1 MRFLGKH
8 KVMAWILAVALVL
21 GLMSDFSV
29 FESTKRV
36 YAGDFEDGVY
46 TIEGK
51 LRHATLDQPSMGDSA
66 VTQPMKIIKKGN
78 SISLRLEFKL
88 LTSGIFKGYLY
99 GFYYFPSWNDSENV
113 PKSATA
119 ESVKVTE
126 YYEGVYDEYNDP
138 KTGLDS
144 NVKGKL
150 YPHYA
155 LMPIEWKQSMAWIQ
169 VYVPVME
176 AINKGGG
183 TQFARLLLDWN
194 TLKKTDEKADDIT
207 GTAEPS
213 DTKKPSTDSENTA
226 TKKPS
231 TTGNGSTA
239 TKKPSTG
246 SGSTATKKPSSTG
259 SKNSSKKNKK
269 LNIKKLTDGT
279 YTITGQMLKT
289 DKKSSSMSDK
299 AINHNVLL
307 RVKNGKYT
315 LTLDFSGLTVGSAKG
330 YLGRLKYFKSG
341 YKVTKNGVPQ
351 GKTAAAKIVSYQ
363 KKNGKKLT
371 DTYGTNY
378 PKKVSFPMIKEAK
391 NNGYVPMQVFVPIMD
406 AISKGSGTQPVYLK
420 LDLSSIVSGKKSTSV
435 SKSSKSKKSS
445 KKTTASAN
453 SGTSQNTGVSK
464 SGSSAGNSNTLT
476 TGGNESDSVNGS
488 DSESGTSG
496 SVVSG
501 KVYSCNIV
509 PCYKHPVTNK
519 VEDAG
524 GESSYATGQ
533 GMVESVLKTSGMLE
547 QTDNGQCYLTM
558 RVGLMDYTSDHKFYV
573 QKRGAASWQQVSPTV
588 TKKGSDS
595 NGKTA
600 DYCIPLSDKNSI
612 VKVSMYVQPMGRNV
626 VFYAYAKNFKSG
638 KASGMAVTHVSANAS
653 SGTGADNTGTSGSDL
668 SGDASGSENDNTSLS
683 GNTSSDANSELS
695 ESGLSDAQ
703 GLSLS
708 TENKENG
715 SDASGSQDNGVSETA
730 SDGNGTQTAGGNNGK
745 SEDMTMAKWVIVL
758 TISITLS
765 GLVLIAAGA
774 GVVYYFRRNWRRW
787 GEEMEDDEE

>member
-8 KVMAWILAVALVL
+8 KVMAWILAVAIVL
-21 GLMSDFSV
+21 SLMSDFSI
-29 FESTKRV
+29 FEGTKRV
-36 YAGDFEDGVY
+36 YAGDFNDGVY

-66 VTQPMKIIKKGN
+66 VTQLMKIIKKGN
-78 SISLRLEFKL
+78 SISLRLEFKS

-138 KTGLDS
+138 DTGLDS

-194 TLKKTDEKADDIT
+194 TLKKTDEKADDIV

-213 DTKKPSTDSENTA
+213 ETKKPSSTESENTA

-231 TTGNGSTA
+231 TDRENTA
-239 TKKPSTG
+239 TKKPI
-246 SGSTATKKPSSTG
+246 STG

-269 LNIKKLTDGT
+269 LNIKKLNDGT
-279 YTITGQMLKT
+279 YTITGNMLKT

-315 LTLDFSGLTVGSAKG
+315 LILDFSGLTVGSAKG

-341 YKVTKNGVPQ
+341 YKVTKNGVPK
-351 GKTAAAKIVSYQ
+351 GKAAAAKIVSYQ

-391 NNGYVPMQVFVPIMD
+391 KNGYVPMQVFVPIMD

-420 LDLSSIVSGKKSTSV
+420 LDLNSIVAGKKSISV

-445 KKTTASAN
+445 KKTTASAD
-453 SGTSQNTGVSK
+453 SGTSKKTNTSK
-464 SGSSAGNSNTLT
+464 GGSSAGNSVSDKNTLT
-476 TGGNESDSVNGS
+476 ADGSLSNSVAGS
-488 DSESGTSG
+488 DATDNKSGTSG

-509 PCYKHPVTNK
+509 PCYRHPVTNK

-558 RVGLMDYTSDHKFYV
+558 CVGLMDYTSDHKFYV
-573 QKRGAASWQQVSPTV
+573 QKRGAASWQKVSPTV

-600 DYCIPLSDKNSI
+600 DYCISLSDKNSI
-612 VKVSMYVQPMGRNV
+612 VKVSMYVRPMGRNV
-626 VFYAYAKNFKSG
+626 VFYAYAKNVKLG
-638 KASGMAVTHVSANAS
+638 KVSGMAVTHVYANTS
-653 SGTGADNTGTSGSDL
+653 SDTRTDNTKTSDSDL
-668 SGDASGSENDNTSLS
+668 SGDASGLENDSTALS
-683 GNTSSDANSELS
+683 GNTLSDVNSELS

-708 TENKENG
+708 TESKENG
-715 SDASGSQDNGVSETA
+715 SDASGSQGNGVSETA
-730 SDGNGTQTAGGNNGK
+730 SDGNGTQTAGRNNGK
-745 SEDMTMAKWVIVL
+745 SENMTMTKWVIVL
-758 TISITLS
+758 MISITLS
-765 GLVLIAAGA
+765 GLVLMAAGA

>member
-21 GLMSDFSV
+21 GLMSDFSI

-36 YAGDFEDGVY
+36 YAGDFNDGVY
-46 TIEGK
+46 TIEGR

-78 SISLRLEFKL
+78 SISLRLEFKS

-126 YYEGVYDEYNDP
+126 YYEGVYDEYNDHD
-138 KTGLDS
+138 TGLDS

-194 TLKKTDEKADDIT
+194 TLKKTDEKADDIV

-213 DTKKPSTDSENTA
+213 ATKKPSTDRENTA

-231 TTGNGSTA
+231 T
-239 TKKPSTG
+239 
-246 SGSTATKKPSSTG
+246 TG

-279 YTITGQMLKT
+279 YTITGNMLKT

-315 LTLDFSGLTVGSAKG
+315 LILDFSGLTVGSAKG
-330 YLGRLKYFKSG
+330 YLGRLKYFKAG

-351 GKTAAAKIVSYQ
+351 GKTAAAKIVSFQ

-391 NNGYVPMQVFVPIMD
+391 KNGYVPMQVFVPIMD

-420 LDLSSIVSGKKSTSV
+420 LDLNSIVAGKNSTSV

-445 KKTTASAN
+445 KKTNASK
-453 SGTSQNTGVSK
+453 G
-464 SGSSAGNSNTLT
+464 GSSAGNSVSDKNTLT
-476 TGGNESDSVNGS
+476 ADGSLSNSVAGS
-488 DSESGTSG
+488 DATDNKSGTSG

-509 PCYKHPVTNK
+509 PCYRHPVTNK

-573 QKRGAASWQQVSPTV
+573 QKRGAASWQKVSPTV

-600 DYCIPLSDKNSI
+600 DYCISLSDKNSI
-612 VKVSMYVQPMGRNV
+612 VKVSMYVRPMGRNV
-626 VFYAYAKNFKSG
+626 VFYAYAKNFKLG
-638 KASGMAVTHVSANAS
+638 KVSGMAVTHVYANAS
-653 SGTGADNTGTSGSDL
+653 SDTRTDNTKTSDSDL
-668 SGDASGSENDNTSLS
+668 SGDASGLENDNTSLS
-683 GNTSSDANSELS
+683 GNTSSDVNSELS

-708 TENKENG
+708 TESKENG
-715 SDASGSQDNGVSETA
+715 SDVSGSQDTGVSETA
-730 SDGNGTQTAGGNNGK
+730 SDGNSTQTAGGNNSK

-774 GVVYYFRRNWRRW
+774 GVAYYFRRNWRRW
-787 GEEMEDDEE
+787 GEEMEDDEEE

>member
-1 MRFLGKH
+1 MGFLGKH
-8 KVMAWILAVALVL
+8 KVMAWILTVALVL
-21 GLMSDFSV
+21 SLMSDFSI
-29 FESTKRV
+29 FESKKRV
-36 YAGDFEDGVY
+36 HAGDFNDGVY
-46 TIEGK
+46 TIEGR

-78 SISLRLEFKL
+78 SISLRLEFKS

-138 KTGLDS
+138 DTGLDS

-194 TLKKTDEKADDIT
+194 TLKKTDEKADDIV

-213 DTKKPSTDSENTA
+213 A

-231 TTGNGSTA
+231 T
-239 TKKPSTG
+239 
-246 SGSTATKKPSSTG
+246 TG

-279 YTITGQMLKT
+279 YTITGNMLKT

-315 LTLDFSGLTVGSAKG
+315 LILDFSGLTVGSAKG
-330 YLGRLKYFKSG
+330 YLGRLKYFKAG

-351 GKTAAAKIVSYQ
+351 GKTAAAKIVSFQ
-363 KKNGKKLT
+363 KKNGKNLT

-391 NNGYVPMQVFVPIMD
+391 KNGYVPMQVFVPIMD

-420 LDLSSIVSGKKSTSV
+420 LDLNSIVAGKKSTSV

-445 KKTTASAN
+445 KKTNASK
-453 SGTSQNTGVSK
+453 G
-464 SGSSAGNSNTLT
+464 GSSAGNSVSDKNTLT
-476 TGGNESDSVNGS
+476 
-488 DSESGTSG
+488 
-496 SVVSG
+496 
-501 KVYSCNIV
+501 
-509 PCYKHPVTNK
+509 
-519 VEDAG
+519 
-524 GESSYATGQ
+524 
-533 GMVESVLKTSGMLE
+533 
-547 QTDNGQCYLTM
+547 
-558 RVGLMDYTSDHKFYV
+558 
-573 QKRGAASWQQVSPTV
+573 
-588 TKKGSDS
+588 
-595 NGKTA
+595 A
-600 DYCIPLSDKNSI
+600 D
-612 VKVSMYVQPMGRNV
+612 G
-626 VFYAYAKNFKSG
+626 
-638 KASGMAVTHVSANAS
+638 
-653 SGTGADNTGTSGSDL
+653 
-668 SGDASGSENDNTSLS
+668 SLS
-683 GNTSSDANSELS
+683 NSV
-695 ESGLSDAQ
+695 A
-703 GLSLS
+703 
-708 TENKENG
+708 G
-715 SDASGSQDNGVSETA
+715 SDATDN
-730 SDGNGTQTAGGNNGK
+730 K
-745 SEDMTMAKWVIVL
+745 SLFV
-758 TISITLS
+758 
-765 GLVLIAAGA
+765 
-774 GVVYYFRRNWRRW
+774 
-787 GEEMEDDEE
+787 

>member
-21 GLMSDFSV
+21 GLMSDFSI

-36 YAGDFEDGVY
+36 YAGDFNDGVY
-46 TIEGK
+46 TIEGR

-78 SISLRLEFKL
+78 SISLRLEFKS

-138 KTGLDS
+138 DTGLDS

-155 LMPIEWKQSMAWIQ
+155 LMPIEWKQGMAWIQ

-194 TLKKTDEKADDIT
+194 TLKKTDEKADDIV

-213 DTKKPSTDSENTA
+213 A
-226 TKKPS
+226 TKKP
-231 TTGNGSTA
+231 A
-239 TKKPSTG
+239 T
-246 SGSTATKKPSSTG
+246 TG

-279 YTITGQMLKT
+279 YTITGNMLKT

-315 LTLDFSGLTVGSAKG
+315 LILDFSGLTVGSAKG
-330 YLGRLKYFKSG
+330 YLGRLKYFKAG

-351 GKTAAAKIVSYQ
+351 GKTAAAKIVSFQ

-391 NNGYVPMQVFVPIMD
+391 KNGYVPMQVFVPIMD

-420 LDLSSIVSGKKSTSV
+420 LDLNSIVAGKKSTSV

-445 KKTTASAN
+445 KKTNASK
-453 SGTSQNTGVSK
+453 G
-464 SGSSAGNSNTLT
+464 GSSAGNSVSDKNTLT
-476 TGGNESDSVNGS
+476 ADGSLSNSVAGS
-488 DSESGTSG
+488 DATDNKSGTSG

-509 PCYKHPVTNK
+509 PCYRHPVTNK

-600 DYCIPLSDKNSI
+600 DYCISLSDKNSI
-612 VKVSMYVQPMGRNV
+612 VKVSMYVRPMGRNV

-638 KASGMAVTHVSANAS
+638 KVSGMAVTHVYANAS
-653 SGTGADNTGTSGSDL
+653 SDTRTDNTKTSDSDL
-668 SGDASGSENDNTSLS
+668 SGDASGLENDSTALI
-683 GNTSSDANSELS
+683 GNTLSDVNTELS

-708 TENKENG
+708 TESKENG
-715 SDASGSQDNGVSETA
+715 SDVSETA
-730 SDGNGTQTAGGNNGK
+730 EAASDGNSTQTAGGNNSK

-774 GVVYYFRRNWRRW
+774 GVTYYFRRNWRRW
-787 GEEMEDDEE
+787 GEEMEDDEEE

>member
-1 MRFLGKH
+1 MGFLGKH
-8 KVMAWILAVALVL
+8 KVMAWILTVALVL
-21 GLMSDFSV
+21 SLMSDFSI

-36 YAGDFEDGVY
+36 HAGDFNDGVY
-46 TIEGK
+46 TIEGR

-78 SISLRLEFKL
+78 SISLRLEFKS

-138 KTGLDS
+138 DTGLDS

-194 TLKKTDEKADDIT
+194 TLKKTDEKADDIV

-213 DTKKPSTDSENTA
+213 A

-231 TTGNGSTA
+231 T
-239 TKKPSTG
+239 
-246 SGSTATKKPSSTG
+246 TG

-279 YTITGQMLKT
+279 YTITGNMLKT

-315 LTLDFSGLTVGSAKG
+315 LILDFSGLTVGSAKG
-330 YLGRLKYFKSG
+330 YLGRLKYFKAG

-351 GKTAAAKIVSYQ
+351 GKTAAAKIVSFQ
-363 KKNGKKLT
+363 KKNGKNLT

-391 NNGYVPMQVFVPIMD
+391 KNGYVPMQVFVPIMD

-420 LDLSSIVSGKKSTSV
+420 LDLNSIVAGKKSTSV

-445 KKTTASAN
+445 KKTNASK
-453 SGTSQNTGVSK
+453 G
-464 SGSSAGNSNTLT
+464 GSSAGNSVSDKNTLT
-476 TGGNESDSVNGS
+476 ADGSLSNSVAGS
-488 DSESGTSG
+488 DATDKSGTSG

-509 PCYKHPVTNK
+509 PCYRHPVTNK

-558 RVGLMDYTSDHKFYV
+558 RVGLIDYTSDHKFYV

-600 DYCIPLSDKNSI
+600 DYCISLSDKNSI
-612 VKVSMYVQPMGRNV
+612 VKVSMYVRPMGRNV

-638 KASGMAVTHVSANAS
+638 NVSGMAVTHVSANAS
-653 SGTGADNTGTSGSDL
+653 SDTRTDNTKTSDSDL
-668 SGDASGSENDNTSLS
+668 SGDASGLENDSTALI
-683 GNTSSDANSELS
+683 GNTLSDVNTELS

-708 TENKENG
+708 TESKENG
-715 SDASGSQDNGVSETA
+715 SDVSETA
-730 SDGNGTQTAGGNNGK
+730 EAASDGNSTQTAGGNNSK

-774 GVVYYFRRNWRRW
+774 GVTYYFRRNWRRW
-787 GEEMEDDEE
+787 GEEMEDDEEE

>member
-21 GLMSDFSV
+21 GLMSDFSI

-36 YAGDFEDGVY
+36 YAGDFNDGVY
-46 TIEGK
+46 TIEGR

-78 SISLRLEFKL
+78 SISLRLEFKS

-138 KTGLDS
+138 DTGLDS

-155 LMPIEWKQSMAWIQ
+155 LMPIEWKQGMAWIQ

-194 TLKKTDEKADDIT
+194 TLKKTDEKADDIV

-213 DTKKPSTDSENTA
+213 A

-231 TTGNGSTA
+231 T
-239 TKKPSTG
+239 
-246 SGSTATKKPSSTG
+246 TG

-279 YTITGQMLKT
+279 YTITGNMLKT

-315 LTLDFSGLTVGSAKG
+315 LILDFSGLTVGSAKG
-330 YLGRLKYFKSG
+330 YLGRLKYFKAG

-351 GKTAAAKIVSYQ
+351 GKTAAAKIVSFQ

-391 NNGYVPMQVFVPIMD
+391 KNGYVPMQVFVPIMD

-420 LDLSSIVSGKKSTSV
+420 LDLNSIVAGKKSISV

-445 KKTTASAN
+445 KKTNASK
-453 SGTSQNTGVSK
+453 G
-464 SGSSAGNSNTLT
+464 GSSAGNSVSDKNTLT
-476 TGGNESDSVNGS
+476 ADGSLSNSVAGS
-488 DSESGTSG
+488 DATDNKSGTSG

-509 PCYKHPVTNK
+509 PCYRHPVTNK

-600 DYCIPLSDKNSI
+600 DYCISLSDKNSI
-612 VKVSMYVQPMGRNV
+612 VKVSMYVRPMGRNV

-638 KASGMAVTHVSANAS
+638 NVSGMAVTHVSANAS
-653 SGTGADNTGTSGSDL
+653 SDTRTDNTKTSDSDL
-668 SGDASGSENDNTSLS
+668 SGDASGLENDSTALI
-683 GNTSSDANSELS
+683 GNTLSDVNTELS
-695 ESGLSDAQ
+695 ELGLSDAQ

-708 TENKENG
+708 TESKENG
-715 SDASGSQDNGVSETA
+715 SDVSETA
-730 SDGNGTQTAGGNNGK
+730 EAASDGNSTQTAGGNNSK

-774 GVVYYFRRNWRRW
+774 GVTYYFRRNWRRW
-787 GEEMEDDEE
+787 GEEMEDDEEE

>member
-1 MRFLGKH
+1 MGFLGKH
-8 KVMAWILAVALVL
+8 KVMAWILTVALVL
-21 GLMSDFSV
+21 SLMSDFSI

-36 YAGDFEDGVY
+36 HAGDFNDGVY
-46 TIEGK
+46 TIEGR

-78 SISLRLEFKL
+78 SISLRLEFKS

-138 KTGLDS
+138 DTGLDS

-194 TLKKTDEKADDIT
+194 TLKKTDEKADDIV

-213 DTKKPSTDSENTA
+213 A

-231 TTGNGSTA
+231 T
-239 TKKPSTG
+239 
-246 SGSTATKKPSSTG
+246 TG

-279 YTITGQMLKT
+279 YTITGNMLKT

-315 LTLDFSGLTVGSAKG
+315 LILDFSGLTVGSAKG
-330 YLGRLKYFKSG
+330 YLGRLKYFKAG

-351 GKTAAAKIVSYQ
+351 GKTAAAKIVSFQ
-363 KKNGKKLT
+363 KKNGKNLT
-371 DTYGTNY
+371 DTYGINY

-391 NNGYVPMQVFVPIMD
+391 KNGYVPMQVFVPIMD

-420 LDLSSIVSGKKSTSV
+420 LDLNSIVAGKKSTSV

-445 KKTTASAN
+445 KKTNASK
-453 SGTSQNTGVSK
+453 G
-464 SGSSAGNSNTLT
+464 GSSAGNSVSDKNTLT
-476 TGGNESDSVNGS
+476 ADGSLSNSVAGS
-488 DSESGTSG
+488 DATDNKSGTSG

-509 PCYKHPVTNK
+509 PCYRHPVTNK

-558 RVGLMDYTSDHKFYV
+558 RVGLIDYTSDHKFYV

-600 DYCIPLSDKNSI
+600 DYCISLSDKNSI
-612 VKVSMYVQPMGRNV
+612 VKVSMYVRPMGRNV

-638 KASGMAVTHVSANAS
+638 NVSGMAVTHVSANAS
-653 SGTGADNTGTSGSDL
+653 SDTRTDNTKTSDSDL
-668 SGDASGSENDNTSLS
+668 SGDASGLENDSTALI
-683 GNTSSDANSELS
+683 GNTLSDVNTELS

-708 TENKENG
+708 TESKENG
-715 SDASGSQDNGVSETA
+715 SDVSETA
-730 SDGNGTQTAGGNNGK
+730 EAASDGNSTQTAGGNNSK

-774 GVVYYFRRNWRRW
+774 GVTYYFRRNWRRW
-787 GEEMEDDEE
+787 GEEMEDDEEE

>member
-21 GLMSDFSV
+21 GLMSDFSI
-29 FESTKRV
+29 FDSAKRV

-46 TIEGK
+46 TIEGR

-78 SISLRLEFKL
+78 SISLRLEFKS

-138 KTGLDS
+138 DTGLDS

-155 LMPIEWKQSMAWIQ
+155 LMPIEWKQGMAWIQ

-194 TLKKTDEKADDIT
+194 TLKKTDEKADDIV

-213 DTKKPSTDSENTA
+213 A

-231 TTGNGSTA
+231 T
-239 TKKPSTG
+239 
-246 SGSTATKKPSSTG
+246 TG

-279 YTITGQMLKT
+279 YTITGNMLKT

-315 LTLDFSGLTVGSAKG
+315 LILDFSGLTVGSAKG
-330 YLGRLKYFKSG
+330 YLGRLKYFKAG

-351 GKTAAAKIVSYQ
+351 GKTAAAKIVSFQ

-391 NNGYVPMQVFVPIMD
+391 KNGYVPMQVFVPIMD

-420 LDLSSIVSGKKSTSV
+420 LDLNSIVAGKKSTSV

-445 KKTTASAN
+445 KKTNASK
-453 SGTSQNTGVSK
+453 G
-464 SGSSAGNSNTLT
+464 GSSAGNSVSDKNTLT
-476 TGGNESDSVNGS
+476 ADGSLSNSVAGS
-488 DSESGTSG
+488 DATDNKSGTSG

-509 PCYKHPVTNK
+509 PCYRHPVTNK

-547 QTDNGQCYLTM
+547 QTDNGQCYLTI

-600 DYCIPLSDKNSI
+600 DYCISLSDKNSI
-612 VKVSMYVQPMGRNV
+612 VKVSMYVRPMGRNV

-638 KASGMAVTHVSANAS
+638 NVSGMAVTHVSANAS
-653 SGTGADNTGTSGSDL
+653 SDTRTDNTKTSDSDL
-668 SGDASGSENDNTSLS
+668 SGDASGLENDSTALI
-683 GNTSSDANSELS
+683 GNTLSDVNTELS

-708 TENKENG
+708 TESKENG
-715 SDASGSQDNGVSETA
+715 SDVSETA
-730 SDGNGTQTAGGNNGK
+730 EAASDGNSTQTAGGNNSK

-774 GVVYYFRRNWRRW
+774 GVTYYFRRNWRRW
-787 GEEMEDDEE
+787 GEEMEDDEEE

>member
-8 KVMAWILAVALVL
+8 KVMAWILAVAIVL
-21 GLMSDFSV
+21 SLMSDFSI
-29 FESTKRV
+29 FEGTKRV
-36 YAGDFEDGVY
+36 YAGDFNDGVY

-78 SISLRLEFKL
+78 SISLRLEFKS

-126 YYEGVYDEYNDP
+126 YYEGVYDEYNHPD
-138 KTGLDS
+138 TGLDS

-194 TLKKTDEKADDIT
+194 TLKKTDEKADDIV

-213 DTKKPSTDSENTA
+213 ATQKPSTDSENTA
-226 TKKPS
+226 TKKP
-231 TTGNGSTA
+231 A
-239 TKKPSTG
+239 
-246 SGSTATKKPSSTG
+246 STG
-259 SKNSSKKNKK
+259 SKNSSKKNKN

-279 YTITGQMLKT
+279 YTITGNMLKT

-299 AINHNVLL
+299 AINHNILL

-315 LTLDFSGLTVGSAKG
+315 LILDFSGLTVGSAKG
-330 YLGRLKYFKSG
+330 YLGRLKYFKAG

-351 GKTAAAKIVSYQ
+351 GKTAAAKIVSFQ

-391 NNGYVPMQVFVPIMD
+391 KNGYVPMQVFVPIMD

-420 LDLSSIVSGKKSTSV
+420 LDLNSIVAGKKSTSV

-445 KKTTASAN
+445 KKTNASK
-453 SGTSQNTGVSK
+453 G
-464 SGSSAGNSNTLT
+464 GSSAGNSVSDKNTLT
-476 TGGNESDSVNGS
+476 ADGSLSNSVAGS
-488 DSESGTSG
+488 DATDNKSGTSG

-509 PCYKHPVTNK
+509 PCYRHPVTNK

-600 DYCIPLSDKNSI
+600 DYCISLSDKNSI
-612 VKVSMYVQPMGRNV
+612 VKVSMYVRPMGRNV

-638 KASGMAVTHVSANAS
+638 KVSGMAVTHVYANAS
-653 SGTGADNTGTSGSDL
+653 SDTRTDNTKTSDSDL
-668 SGDASGSENDNTSLS
+668 SGDASGLENDNTSLS
-683 GNTSSDANSELS
+683 GNTSSDVNSELS

-708 TENKENG
+708 TESKENG
-715 SDASGSQDNGVSETA
+715 SDVSGSQDAGVSETA
-730 SDGNGTQTAGGNNGK
+730 SDGNGTQTAGGNNSK

-765 GLVLIAAGA
+765 GLVLIAAG
-774 GVVYYFRRNWRRW
+774 VTYYFRRNWRRW
-787 GEEMEDDEE
+787 GEEMEDDEEE

>member
-21 GLMSDFSV
+21 GLMSDFSI
-29 FESTKRV
+29 FDSAKRV

-46 TIEGK
+46 TIEGR

-78 SISLRLEFKL
+78 SISLRLEFKS

-126 YYEGVYDEYNDP
+126 YYGGVYDEYNDP
-138 KTGLDS
+138 DTGLDS

-155 LMPIEWKQSMAWIQ
+155 LMPIEWKQGMAWIQ

-194 TLKKTDEKADDIT
+194 TLKKTDEKADDIV

-213 DTKKPSTDSENTA
+213 ATKKPSTDRENTA

-231 TTGNGSTA
+231 T
-239 TKKPSTG
+239 
-246 SGSTATKKPSSTG
+246 TG

-279 YTITGQMLKT
+279 YTITGNMLKT

-315 LTLDFSGLTVGSAKG
+315 LILDFSGLTVGSAKG
-330 YLGRLKYFKSG
+330 YLGRLKYFKAG

-351 GKTAAAKIVSYQ
+351 GKTAAAKIVSFQ

-391 NNGYVPMQVFVPIMD
+391 KNGYVPMQVFVPIMD

-420 LDLSSIVSGKKSTSV
+420 LDLNSIVAGKKSTSV

-445 KKTTASAN
+445 KKTNASK
-453 SGTSQNTGVSK
+453 G
-464 SGSSAGNSNTLT
+464 GSSAGNSVSDKNTLT
-476 TGGNESDSVNGS
+476 ADGSLSNSVAGS
-488 DSESGTSG
+488 DATDNKSGTSG

-509 PCYKHPVTNK
+509 PCYRHPVTNK

-547 QTDNGQCYLTM
+547 QTDNGQCYLTI

-588 TKKGSDS
+588 TKKAQTVTE
-595 NGKTA
+595 KRR
-600 DYCIPLSDKNSI
+600 II
-612 VKVSMYVQPMGRNV
+612 V
-626 VFYAYAKNFKSG
+626 F
-638 KASGMAVTHVSANAS
+638 
-653 SGTGADNTGTSGSDL
+653 
-668 SGDASGSENDNTSLS
+668 
-683 GNTSSDANSELS
+683 
-695 ESGLSDAQ
+695 
-703 GLSLS
+703 LSLIR
-708 TENKENG
+708 
-715 SDASGSQDNGVSETA
+715 TA
-730 SDGNGTQTAGGNNGK
+730 S
-745 SEDMTMAKWVIVL
+745 
-758 TISITLS
+758 
-765 GLVLIAAGA
+765 
-774 GVVYYFRRNWRRW
+774 
-787 GEEMEDDEE
+787 

>member
-21 GLMSDFSV
+21 GLMSDFSI

-36 YAGDFEDGVY
+36 YAGDFNDGVY
-46 TIEGK
+46 TIEGR

-78 SISLRLEFKL
+78 SISLRLEFKS

-138 KTGLDS
+138 DTGLDS

-155 LMPIEWKQSMAWIQ
+155 LMPIEWKQGIGWIQ
-169 VYVPVME
+169 FYVPVME
-176 AINKGGG
+176 AINKGGV

-194 TLKKTDEKADDIT
+194 TLKKTDEKADDIV

-213 DTKKPSTDSENTA
+213 ATKKPSTDSKNMATKKPATDRENTA
-226 TKKPS
+226 TKKPV
-231 TTGNGSTA
+231 T
-239 TKKPSTG
+239 
-246 SGSTATKKPSSTG
+246 TG

-279 YTITGQMLKT
+279 YMITGNMLKT

-315 LTLDFSGLTVGSAKG
+315 LILDFSGLTVGSAKG
-330 YLGRLKYFKSG
+330 YLGRLKYFKAG

-351 GKTAAAKIVSYQ
+351 GKTAAAKIVSFQ

-391 NNGYVPMQVFVPIMD
+391 KNGYVPMQVFVPIMD

-420 LDLSSIVSGKKSTSV
+420 LDLNSIVAGKKSTSV
-435 SKSSKSKKSS
+435 SKSSKRKKSS
-445 KKTTASAN
+445 KKTNASK
-453 SGTSQNTGVSK
+453 G
-464 SGSSAGNSNTLT
+464 GSSAGNSVSDKNTLT
-476 TGGNESDSVNGS
+476 
-488 DSESGTSG
+488 
-496 SVVSG
+496 
-501 KVYSCNIV
+501 
-509 PCYKHPVTNK
+509 
-519 VEDAG
+519 
-524 GESSYATGQ
+524 
-533 GMVESVLKTSGMLE
+533 
-547 QTDNGQCYLTM
+547 
-558 RVGLMDYTSDHKFYV
+558 
-573 QKRGAASWQQVSPTV
+573 
-588 TKKGSDS
+588 
-595 NGKTA
+595 A
-600 DYCIPLSDKNSI
+600 D
-612 VKVSMYVQPMGRNV
+612 
-626 VFYAYAKNFKSG
+626 
-638 KASGMAVTHVSANAS
+638 
-653 SGTGADNTGTSGSDL
+653 
-668 SGDASGSENDNTSLS
+668 
-683 GNTSSDANSELS
+683 
-695 ESGLSDAQ
+695 
-703 GLSLS
+703 
-708 TENKENG
+708 
-715 SDASGSQDNGVSETA
+715 
-730 SDGNGTQTAGGNNGK
+730 
-745 SEDMTMAKWVIVL
+745 
-758 TISITLS
+758 
-765 GLVLIAAGA
+765 
-774 GVVYYFRRNWRRW
+774 
-787 GEEMEDDEE
+787 

>member
-1 MRFLGKH
+1 MGFLGKH

-21 GLMSDFSV
+21 SLMSDFSI
-29 FESTKRV
+29 FEGTKRV
-36 YAGDFEDGVY
+36 YAGDFNDGVY
-46 TIEGK
+46 TIEGR

-78 SISLRLEFKL
+78 SISLRLEFKS

-138 KTGLDS
+138 DTGLDS

-194 TLKKTDEKADDIT
+194 TLKKTDEKADDIM

-213 DTKKPSTDSENTA
+213 ATKKPSTDSENTA
-226 TKKPS
+226 TKKPI
-231 TTGNGSTA
+231 
-239 TKKPSTG
+239 
-246 SGSTATKKPSSTG
+246 STG

-279 YTITGQMLKT
+279 YTITGNMLKT

-315 LTLDFSGLTVGSAKG
+315 LILDFSGLTVGSAKG
-330 YLGRLKYFKSG
+330 YLGRLKYFKAG

-351 GKTAAAKIVSYQ
+351 GKAAAAKIVSFQ

-391 NNGYVPMQVFVPIMD
+391 KNGYVPMQVFVPIMD

-420 LDLSSIVSGKKSTSV
+420 LDLNSIVAGKKSTSV

-445 KKTTASAN
+445 KKTNASK
-453 SGTSQNTGVSK
+453 G
-464 SGSSAGNSNTLT
+464 GSSAGNSVSDKNTLT
-476 TGGNESDSVNGS
+476 ADGSLSNSVASSDATDNK
-488 DSESGTSG
+488 SGTSG

-509 PCYKHPVTNK
+509 PCYRHPVTNK

-595 NGKTA
+595 NGKTV
-600 DYCIPLSDKNSI
+600 DYCISLSDKNSI
-612 VKVSMYVQPMGRNV
+612 VKVSMYVRPMGRNV

-638 KASGMAVTHVSANAS
+638 KVSGMAVTHVYANAS
-653 SGTGADNTGTSGSDL
+653 SDTRTDNTKTSDSDL
-668 SGDASGSENDNTSLS
+668 SGDASGLENDSTALI
-683 GNTSSDANSELS
+683 GNTLSDVNTELS

-708 TENKENG
+708 TESKENG
-715 SDASGSQDNGVSETA
+715 SDVSETA
-730 SDGNGTQTAGGNNGK
+730 EAASDGNSTQTAGGNNSK
-745 SEDMTMAKWVIVL
+745 SEDMTMAKWVMVL

-774 GVVYYFRRNWRRW
+774 GVTYYFRRNWRRW
-787 GEEMEDDEE
+787 GEEMEDDEEE

>member
-8 KVMAWILAVALVL
+8 KVMAWILAVAIVL
-21 GLMSDFSV
+21 SLMSDFSI
-29 FESTKRV
+29 FEGTKRV
-36 YAGDFEDGVY
+36 YAGNFNDGVY

-78 SISLRLEFKL
+78 SISLRLEFKS

-113 PKSATA
+113 TKSATA

-126 YYEGVYDEYNDP
+126 YYEGVYDEYNHPD
-138 KTGLDS
+138 TGLDS

-194 TLKKTDEKADDIT
+194 TLKKTDEKADDIV

-213 DTKKPSTDSENTA
+213 ATQKPSTDSENTA
-226 TKKPS
+226 TKKP
-231 TTGNGSTA
+231 A
-239 TKKPSTG
+239 
-246 SGSTATKKPSSTG
+246 STG
-259 SKNSSKKNKK
+259 SKNSSKKNKN

-279 YTITGQMLKT
+279 YTITGNMLKT

-299 AINHNVLL
+299 AINHNILL

-315 LTLDFSGLTVGSAKG
+315 LILDFSGLTVGSAKG
-330 YLGRLKYFKSG
+330 YLGRLKYFKAG

-351 GKTAAAKIVSYQ
+351 GKTAAAKIVSFQ

-378 PKKVSFPMIKEAK
+378 PKKISFPMIKEAK
-391 NNGYVPMQVFVPIMD
+391 KNGYVPMQVFVPIMD

-420 LDLSSIVSGKKSTSV
+420 LDLNSIVAGKKNTSV

-445 KKTTASAN
+445 KKTNASK
-453 SGTSQNTGVSK
+453 G
-464 SGSSAGNSNTLT
+464 GSSAGNSVSYKNTLT
-476 TGGNESDSVNGS
+476 ADGSLSNSVAGS
-488 DSESGTSG
+488 DATDNKSGTSG

-509 PCYKHPVTNK
+509 PCYRHPVTNK

-600 DYCIPLSDKNSI
+600 DYCISLSDKNSI
-612 VKVSMYVQPMGRNV
+612 VKVSMYVRPMGRNV

-638 KASGMAVTHVSANAS
+638 KVSGMAVTHVSSNTS
-653 SGTGADNTGTSGSDL
+653 SDTRTDNTGTSDSDL
-668 SGDASGSENDNTSLS
+668 SVDASGSENDNTS
-683 GNTSSDANSELS
+683 SDAGVELS

-708 TENKENG
+708 TESKENG
-715 SDASGSQDNGVSETA
+715 SDVSETA
-730 SDGNGTQTAGGNNGK
+730 EAASDGNSTQTAGGNNSK

-774 GVVYYFRRNWRRW
+774 GVTYYFRRNWRRW
-787 GEEMEDDEE
+787 GEEMEDDEEE

>member
-8 KVMAWILAVALVL
+8 KVMAWILAVAIVL
-21 GLMSDFSV
+21 SLMSDFSI
-29 FESTKRV
+29 FEDTKRV
-36 YAGDFEDGVY
+36 YAGDFNDGVY

-51 LRHATLDQPSMGDSA
+51 LRNATLDQPSMGDSA
-66 VTQPMKIIKKGN
+66 VMQPMKIIKKGN
-78 SISLRLEFKL
+78 SISLRLEFKS

-126 YYEGVYDEYNDP
+126 YYEGVYDEYNNP

-144 NVKGKL
+144 KVKGKL

-194 TLKKTDEKADDIT
+194 TLKKTDEKADDIVV
-207 GTAEPS
+207 TAEPS
-213 DTKKPSTDSENTA
+213 ETKKPSSTDSQNTATKNPSTDRENPATKKPSTDSENTT
-226 TKKPS
+226 TKKP
-231 TTGNGSTA
+231 A
-239 TKKPSTG
+239 
-246 SGSTATKKPSSTG
+246 STG

-269 LNIKKLTDGT
+269 LNIKKLNDGT
-279 YTITGQMLKT
+279 YTITGNMLKT

-315 LTLDFSGLTVGSAKG
+315 LILDFSGLTVGSAKG

-341 YKVTKNGVPQ
+341 YKVTKNGVPK
-351 GKTAAAKIVSYQ
+351 GKAAVAKIVSYQ

-391 NNGYVPMQVFVPIMD
+391 KNGYVPMQVFVPIMD

-420 LDLSSIVSGKKSTSV
+420 LDLNSIVAGKKSTSV

-445 KKTTASAN
+445 KKTKASK
-453 SGTSQNTGVSK
+453 G
-464 SGSSAGNSNTLT
+464 GSSAGNSVSDKNTLT
-476 TGGNESDSVNGS
+476 ADGSLSNSVAGS
-488 DSESGTSG
+488 DATDNKSGTSG
-496 SVVSG
+496 SVMSG

-509 PCYKHPVTNK
+509 PCYRHPVTNK

-600 DYCIPLSDKNSI
+600 DYCISLSDKNSI
-612 VKVSMYVQPMGRNV
+612 VKVSMYVRPMGRNV

-638 KASGMAVTHVSANAS
+638 NVSGMAVTHVYANAS
-653 SGTGADNTGTSGSDL
+653 SDTRTDNTKTSDSDL
-668 SGDASGSENDNTSLS
+668 SGDASGLENDNTSLS
-683 GNTSSDANSELS
+683 GNTSSDVNSELS

-708 TENKENG
+708 TESKENG
-715 SDASGSQDNGVSETA
+715 SDASGSQGNGVSETA
-730 SDGNGTQTAGGNNGK
+730 SDGNGTQTAGRNNGK
-745 SEDMTMAKWVIVL
+745 SENMTMTKWVIVL

-765 GLVLIAAGA
+765 GLVLMAAGA

-787 GEEMEDDEE
+787 GEEMEDDEEE

>member
-1 MRFLGKH
+1 MGFLGKH
-8 KVMAWILAVALVL
+8 KVMAWILTVALVL
-21 GLMSDFSV
+21 SLMSDFSI

-36 YAGDFEDGVY
+36 HAGDFNDGVY
-46 TIEGK
+46 TIEGR

-78 SISLRLEFKL
+78 SISLRLEFKS

-138 KTGLDS
+138 DTGLDS

-194 TLKKTDEKADDIT
+194 TLKKTDEKADDIV

-213 DTKKPSTDSENTA
+213 A

-231 TTGNGSTA
+231 T
-239 TKKPSTG
+239 
-246 SGSTATKKPSSTG
+246 TG

-279 YTITGQMLKT
+279 YTITGNMLKT

-315 LTLDFSGLTVGSAKG
+315 LILDFSGLTVGSAKG
-330 YLGRLKYFKSG
+330 YLGRLKYFKAG

-351 GKTAAAKIVSYQ
+351 GKTAAAKIVSFQ
-363 KKNGKKLT
+363 KKNGKNLT

-391 NNGYVPMQVFVPIMD
+391 KNGYVPMQVFVPIMD

-420 LDLSSIVSGKKSTSV
+420 LDLNSIVAGKKSTSV

-445 KKTTASAN
+445 KKTNASK
-453 SGTSQNTGVSK
+453 G
-464 SGSSAGNSNTLT
+464 GSSAGNSVSDKNTLT
-476 TGGNESDSVNGS
+476 ADGSLSNSVAGS
-488 DSESGTSG
+488 DATDNKSGTSG

-509 PCYKHPVTNK
+509 PCYRHPVTNK

-558 RVGLMDYTSDHKFYV
+558 RVGLIDYTSDHKFYV

-600 DYCIPLSDKNSI
+600 DYCISLSDKNSI
-612 VKVSMYVQPMGRNV
+612 VKVSMYVRPMGRNV

-638 KASGMAVTHVSANAS
+638 NVSGMAVTHVSANAS
-653 SGTGADNTGTSGSDL
+653 SDTRTDNTKTSDSDL
-668 SGDASGSENDNTSLS
+668 SGDASGLENDSTALI
-683 GNTSSDANSELS
+683 GNTLSDVNTELS

-703 GLSLS
+703 ELSLS
-708 TENKENG
+708 TESKENG
-715 SDASGSQDNGVSETA
+715 SDVSETA
-730 SDGNGTQTAGGNNGK
+730 EAASDGNSTQTAGGNNSK

-774 GVVYYFRRNWRRW
+774 GVTYYFRRNWRRW
-787 GEEMEDDEE
+787 GEEMEDDEEE

>member
-21 GLMSDFSV
+21 GLMSDFSI
-29 FESTKRV
+29 FDSAKRV

-78 SISLRLEFKL
+78 SISLRLEFKS

-138 KTGLDS
+138 DTGLDS

-155 LMPIEWKQSMAWIQ
+155 LMPIEWKQGMAWIQ

-194 TLKKTDEKADDIT
+194 TLKKTDEKADDIV

-213 DTKKPSTDSENTA
+213 A

-231 TTGNGSTA
+231 T
-239 TKKPSTG
+239 
-246 SGSTATKKPSSTG
+246 TG

-279 YTITGQMLKT
+279 YTITGNMLKT

-315 LTLDFSGLTVGSAKG
+315 LILDFSGLTVGSAKG
-330 YLGRLKYFKSG
+330 YLGRLKYFKAG

-351 GKTAAAKIVSYQ
+351 GKTAAAKIVSFQ

-420 LDLSSIVSGKKSTSV
+420 LDLNSIVAGKKSTSV

-445 KKTTASAN
+445 KKTNASK
-453 SGTSQNTGVSK
+453 GGC
-464 SGSSAGNSNTLT
+464 SAGNSVSDKNTLT
-476 TGGNESDSVNGS
+476 ADGSLSNSVAGS
-488 DSESGTSG
+488 DATDNKSGTSG
-496 SVVSG
+496 IEVSG

-509 PCYKHPVTNK
+509 PCYRHPVTNK

-600 DYCIPLSDKNSI
+600 DYCISLSDKNSI
-612 VKVSMYVQPMGRNV
+612 VKVSMYVRPMGRNV

-638 KASGMAVTHVSANAS
+638 NVSGMAVTHVSANAS
-653 SGTGADNTGTSGSDL
+653 SDTRTDNTKTSDSDL
-668 SGDASGSENDNTSLS
+668 SGDASGLENDSTALI
-683 GNTSSDANSELS
+683 GNTLSDVNTELS

-708 TENKENG
+708 TESKENG
-715 SDASGSQDNGVSETA
+715 SDVSETA
-730 SDGNGTQTAGGNNGK
+730 EAASDGNSTQTAGGNNSK

-774 GVVYYFRRNWRRW
+774 GVTYYFRRNWRRW
-787 GEEMEDDEE
+787 GEEMEDDEEE

>member
-8 KVMAWILAVALVL
+8 KVMAWILAVAIVL
-21 GLMSDFSV
+21 SLMSDFSI
-29 FESTKRV
+29 FEGTKRV
-36 YAGDFEDGVY
+36 YAGDFNDGVY

-66 VTQPMKIIKKGN
+66 VMQPMKIIKKGN
-78 SISLRLEFKL
+78 SISLRLEFKS

-119 ESVKVTE
+119 ENVKVTE
-126 YYEGVYDEYNDP
+126 YYEGVCDEYNDP
-138 KTGLDS
+138 DTGLDS

-194 TLKKTDEKADDIT
+194 TLKKTDEKADDIV

-213 DTKKPSTDSENTA
+213 ATQKPSTDRENTA
-226 TKKPS
+226 TKKP
-231 TTGNGSTA
+231 A
-239 TKKPSTG
+239 
-246 SGSTATKKPSSTG
+246 STG
-259 SKNSSKKNKK
+259 SKNSSKKNKN

-279 YTITGQMLKT
+279 YTITGNMLKT

-299 AINHNVLL
+299 AINHNILL

-315 LTLDFSGLTVGSAKG
+315 LILDFSGLTVGSAKG
-330 YLGRLKYFKSG
+330 YLGRLKYFKAG

-351 GKTAAAKIVSYQ
+351 GKTAAAKIVSFQ

-378 PKKVSFPMIKEAK
+378 PKKISFPMIKEAK
-391 NNGYVPMQVFVPIMD
+391 KNGYVPMQVFVPIMD

-420 LDLSSIVSGKKSTSV
+420 LDLNSIVAGKKSTSV

-445 KKTTASAN
+445 KKTNASK
-453 SGTSQNTGVSK
+453 G
-464 SGSSAGNSNTLT
+464 GSSAGNSALDKNTLT
-476 TGGNESDSVNGS
+476 ADGSLSNSVAGS
-488 DSESGTSG
+488 DATDNKSGTSG

-509 PCYKHPVTNK
+509 PCYRHPVTNK

-573 QKRGAASWQQVSPTV
+573 QKRGAASWRQVSPTV

-600 DYCIPLSDKNSI
+600 DYCISLSDKNSI
-612 VKVSMYVQPMGRNV
+612 IKVSMYVRPMGRNV
-626 VFYAYAKNFKSG
+626 VFYAYAENFKSG
-638 KASGMAVTHVSANAS
+638 NVSGMAVTHVYANAS
-653 SGTGADNTGTSGSDL
+653 SDTRTDNTKTSDSDL
-668 SGDASGSENDNTSLS
+668 SGDASGLENDSTSLS
-683 GNTSSDANSELS
+683 GNTSPDVNSELS

-708 TENKENG
+708 TESKENG
-715 SDASGSQDNGVSETA
+715 SDASGSQGNGVSETA
-730 SDGNGTQTAGGNNGK
+730 SDGNGTQTAGRNNGK
-745 SEDMTMAKWVIVL
+745 SENMTMTKWVIVL
-758 TISITLS
+758 MISITLS
-765 GLVLIAAGA
+765 GLVLMAAGA

-787 GEEMEDDEE
+787 GEEMEDDEEE

>member
-21 GLMSDFSV
+21 GLMSDFSI

-36 YAGDFEDGVY
+36 YAGDFNDGVY
-46 TIEGK
+46 TIEGR

-78 SISLRLEFKL
+78 SISLRLEFKS
-88 LTSGIFKGYLY
+88 LTSGI
-99 GFYYFPSWNDSENV
+99 WNDSENV

-138 KTGLDS
+138 DTGLDS

-155 LMPIEWKQSMAWIQ
+155 LMPIEWKQGMAWIQ

-194 TLKKTDEKADDIT
+194 TLKKTDEKADDIV

-213 DTKKPSTDSENTA
+213 ATKKPSTDSKNMATKKPATDRENTA
-226 TKKPS
+226 TKKPV
-231 TTGNGSTA
+231 T
-239 TKKPSTG
+239 
-246 SGSTATKKPSSTG
+246 TG

-279 YTITGQMLKT
+279 YMITGNMLKT

-315 LTLDFSGLTVGSAKG
+315 LILDFSGLTVGSAKG
-330 YLGRLKYFKSG
+330 YLGRLKYFKAG

-351 GKTAAAKIVSYQ
+351 GKTAAAKIVSFQ

-391 NNGYVPMQVFVPIMD
+391 KNGYVPMQVFVPIMD

-420 LDLSSIVSGKKSTSV
+420 LDLNSIVAGKKSTSV

-445 KKTTASAN
+445 KKTNASK
-453 SGTSQNTGVSK
+453 G
-464 SGSSAGNSNTLT
+464 GSSAGNSVSDKNTLT
-476 TGGNESDSVNGS
+476 ADGSLSNSVAGS
-488 DSESGTSG
+488 DATDNKSGTSG

-509 PCYKHPVTNK
+509 PCYRHPVTNK

-558 RVGLMDYTSDHKFYV
+558 RVGLIDYTSDHKFYV

-600 DYCIPLSDKNSI
+600 DYCISLSDKNSI
-612 VKVSMYVQPMGRNV
+612 VKVSMYVRPMGRNV

-638 KASGMAVTHVSANAS
+638 NVSGMAVTHVSANAS
-653 SGTGADNTGTSGSDL
+653 SDTRTDNTKTSDSDL
-668 SGDASGSENDNTSLS
+668 SGDASGLENDSTALI
-683 GNTSSDANSELS
+683 GNTLSDVNTELS

-708 TENKENG
+708 TESKENG
-715 SDASGSQDNGVSETA
+715 SDVSETA
-730 SDGNGTQTAGGNNGK
+730 EAASDGNSTQTAGGNNSK

-774 GVVYYFRRNWRRW
+774 GVTYYFRRNWRRW
-787 GEEMEDDEE
+787 GEEMEDDEEE

>member
-1 MRFLGKH
+1 MGFLGKH
-8 KVMAWILAVALVL
+8 KVMAWILTVALVL
-21 GLMSDFSV
+21 SLMSDFSI

-36 YAGDFEDGVY
+36 HAGDFNDGVY
-46 TIEGK
+46 TIEGR

-78 SISLRLEFKL
+78 SISLRLEFKS

-138 KTGLDS
+138 DTGLDS

-194 TLKKTDEKADDIT
+194 TLKKTDEKADDIV

-213 DTKKPSTDSENTA
+213 A

-231 TTGNGSTA
+231 T
-239 TKKPSTG
+239 
-246 SGSTATKKPSSTG
+246 TG

-279 YTITGQMLKT
+279 YTITGNMLKT

-315 LTLDFSGLTVGSAKG
+315 LILDFSGLTVGSAKG
-330 YLGRLKYFKSG
+330 YLGRLKYFKAG

-351 GKTAAAKIVSYQ
+351 GKTAAAKIVSFQ
-363 KKNGKKLT
+363 KKNGKNLT

-391 NNGYVPMQVFVPIMD
+391 KNGYVPMQVFVPIMD

-420 LDLSSIVSGKKSTSV
+420 LDLNSIVAGKKSTSV

-445 KKTTASAN
+445 KKTNASK
-453 SGTSQNTGVSK
+453 G
-464 SGSSAGNSNTLT
+464 GSSVGNSVSDKNTLT
-476 TGGNESDSVNGS
+476 ADGSLSNSVAGS
-488 DSESGTSG
+488 DATDNKSGTSG

-509 PCYKHPVTNK
+509 PCYRHPVTNK

-558 RVGLMDYTSDHKFYV
+558 RVGLIDYTSDHKFYV

-600 DYCIPLSDKNSI
+600 DYCISLSDKNSI
-612 VKVSMYVQPMGRNV
+612 VKVSMYVRPMGRNV

-638 KASGMAVTHVSANAS
+638 NVSGMAVTHVSANAS
-653 SGTGADNTGTSGSDL
+653 SDTRTDNTKTSDSDL
-668 SGDASGSENDNTSLS
+668 SGDASGLENDSTALI
-683 GNTSSDANSELS
+683 GNTLSDVNTELS

-708 TENKENG
+708 TESKENG
-715 SDASGSQDNGVSETA
+715 SDVSETA
-730 SDGNGTQTAGGNNGK
+730 EAASDGNSTQTAGGNNSK

-774 GVVYYFRRNWRRW
+774 GVTYYFRRNWRRW
-787 GEEMEDDEE
+787 GEEMEDDEEE

>member
-8 KVMAWILAVALVL
+8 KVMAWILAVAIVL
-21 GLMSDFSV
+21 SLMSDFSI
-29 FESTKRV
+29 FEGTKRV
-36 YAGDFEDGVY
+36 YAGNFNDGVY

-78 SISLRLEFKL
+78 SISLRLEFKS

-113 PKSATA
+113 TKSATA

-126 YYEGVYDEYNDP
+126 YYEGVYDEYNHPD
-138 KTGLDS
+138 TGLDS

-194 TLKKTDEKADDIT
+194 TLKKTDEKADDIV

-213 DTKKPSTDSENTA
+213 ATQKPSTDSENTA
-226 TKKPS
+226 TKKP
-231 TTGNGSTA
+231 A
-239 TKKPSTG
+239 
-246 SGSTATKKPSSTG
+246 STG
-259 SKNSSKKNKK
+259 SKNSSKKNKN

-279 YTITGQMLKT
+279 YTITGNMLKT

-299 AINHNVLL
+299 AINHNILL

-315 LTLDFSGLTVGSAKG
+315 LILDFSGLTVGSAKG
-330 YLGRLKYFKSG
+330 YLGRLKYFKAG

-351 GKTAAAKIVSYQ
+351 GKTAAAKIVSFQ

-391 NNGYVPMQVFVPIMD
+391 KNGYVPMQVFVPIMD

-420 LDLSSIVSGKKSTSV
+420 LDLNSIVAGKKSISV

-445 KKTTASAN
+445 KKTTASAD
-453 SGTSQNTGVSK
+453 SGTSKKTNTSK
-464 SGSSAGNSNTLT
+464 GGSSAGNSVSDKNTLT
-476 TGGNESDSVNGS
+476 ADGSLSNSVAGS
-488 DSESGTSG
+488 DATDNKSGTSG

-509 PCYKHPVTNK
+509 PCYRHPVTNK

-573 QKRGAASWQQVSPTV
+573 QKRGAASWQKVSPTV

-600 DYCIPLSDKNSI
+600 DYCISLSDKNSI
-612 VKVSMYVQPMGRNV
+612 VKVSMYVRPMGRNV
-626 VFYAYAKNFKSG
+626 VFYAYAKNVKLG
-638 KASGMAVTHVSANAS
+638 KVSGMAVTHVYANAS
-653 SGTGADNTGTSGSDL
+653 SDTRTDNTKTSDSDL
-668 SGDASGSENDNTSLS
+668 SGDASGLENDSTALS
-683 GNTSSDANSELS
+683 GNTLSDVNSELS

-708 TENKENG
+708 TESKENG
-715 SDASGSQDNGVSETA
+715 SDASGSQGNGVSETA
-730 SDGNGTQTAGGNNGK
+730 SDGNGTQTAGRNNGK
-745 SEDMTMAKWVIVL
+745 SENMTMTKWVIVL
-758 TISITLS
+758 MISITLS
-765 GLVLIAAGA
+765 GLVLMAAGA
-774 GVVYYFRRNWRRW
+774 GVAYYFRRNWRRW

>member
-29 FESTKRV
+29 FESAKRV

-51 LRHATLDQPSMGDSA
+51 LRNATLDQPSMGDSA

-78 SISLRLEFKL
+78 SISLRLEFKS

-126 YYEGVYDEYNDP
+126 YYEGVCDEYNDP

-144 NVKGKL
+144 KVKGKL

-194 TLKKTDEKADDIT
+194 TLKKTDEKADDIM

-213 DTKKPSTDSENTA
+213 ATKKTSTDSENTA

-231 TTGNGSTA
+231 T
-239 TKKPSTG
+239 G
-246 SGSTATKKPSSTG
+246 SGSTVSKKPSSTG

-279 YTITGQMLKT
+279 YTVTGNMLKT

-307 RVKNGKYT
+307 RVKNEKYII
-315 LTLDFSGLTVGSAKG
+315 TLDFSGLTVGSAKG

-341 YKVTKNGVPQ
+341 YKVTKNGVPK
-351 GKTAAAKIVSYQ
+351 GKTAETKIVSYQ

-420 LDLSSIVSGKKSTSV
+420 LDLDSIVAGKKRTSV
-435 SKSSKSKKSS
+435 SKLSKSKKSS
-445 KKTTASAN
+445 QKTTASAN

-464 SGSSAGNSNTLT
+464 SG
-476 TGGNESDSVNGS
+476 
-488 DSESGTSG
+488 TSG
-496 SVVSG
+496 IEVSG

-509 PCYKHPVTNK
+509 PCYRHPITNK

-547 QTDNGQCYLTM
+547 QTDSGQCYLTM
-558 RVGLMDYTSDHKFYV
+558 RVGLMDYTSEHKFYV
-573 QKRGAASWQQVSPTV
+573 QKRGASLWQQVSPTV
-588 TKKGSDS
+588 TKKGSGS

-600 DYCIPLSDKNSI
+600 DYCIPISDKNSI

-638 KASGMAVTHVSANAS
+638 KALGMAVTHVSSNTS
-653 SGTGADNTGTSGSDL
+653 SDTGTDNTGTSDSDL
-668 SGDASGSENDNTSLS
+668 SVDASGSENDNTS
-683 GNTSSDANSELS
+683 SDAGVELS

-708 TENKENG
+708 TESKENG
-715 SDASGSQDNGVSETA
+715 SDASETTEAA
-730 SDGNGTQTAGGNNGK
+730 SDEKSMQTAGDNNWK
-745 SEDMTMAKWVIVL
+745 SEDITMAKWVIVL

-765 GLVLIAAGA
+765 GLVLIAASA
-774 GVVYYFRRNWRRW
+774 GVVYYFRRNWRIW
-787 GEEMEDDEE
+787 GKEMEDDEEE

>member
-1 MRFLGKH
+1 
-8 KVMAWILAVALVL
+8 
-21 GLMSDFSV
+21 
-29 FESTKRV
+29 
-36 YAGDFEDGVY
+36 
-46 TIEGK
+46 
-51 LRHATLDQPSMGDSA
+51 
-66 VTQPMKIIKKGN
+66 
-78 SISLRLEFKL
+78 
-88 LTSGIFKGYLY
+88 
-99 GFYYFPSWNDSENV
+99 
-113 PKSATA
+113 
-119 ESVKVTE
+119 
-126 YYEGVYDEYNDP
+126 
-138 KTGLDS
+138 
-144 NVKGKL
+144 
-150 YPHYA
+150 
-155 LMPIEWKQSMAWIQ
+155 
-169 VYVPVME
+169 
-176 AINKGGG
+176 
-183 TQFARLLLDWN
+183 
-194 TLKKTDEKADDIT
+194 
-207 GTAEPS
+207 
-213 DTKKPSTDSENTA
+213 
-226 TKKPS
+226 
-231 TTGNGSTA
+231 
-239 TKKPSTG
+239 
-246 SGSTATKKPSSTG
+246 
-259 SKNSSKKNKK
+259 
-269 LNIKKLTDGT
+269 
-279 YTITGQMLKT
+279 
-289 DKKSSSMSDK
+289 MSDK

-315 LTLDFSGLTVGSAKG
+315 LILDFSGLTVGSAKG
-330 YLGRLKYFKSG
+330 YLGRLKYFKAG

-351 GKTAAAKIVSYQ
+351 GKTAAAKIVSFQ

-420 LDLSSIVSGKKSTSV
+420 LDLNSIVAGKKSTSV

-445 KKTTASAN
+445 KKTNASK
-453 SGTSQNTGVSK
+453 G
-464 SGSSAGNSNTLT
+464 GSSAGNSVSDKNTLMAD
-476 TGGNESDSVNGS
+476 GSLSNSVASSDATDNK
-488 DSESGTSG
+488 SGTSG
-496 SVVSG
+496 IEVSG

-509 PCYKHPVTNK
+509 PCYRHPVTNK

-600 DYCIPLSDKNSI
+600 DYCISLSDKNSI
-612 VKVSMYVQPMGRNV
+612 VKVSMYVRPMGRNV

-638 KASGMAVTHVSANAS
+638 NVSGMAVTHVSANAS
-653 SGTGADNTGTSGSDL
+653 SDTRTDNTKTSDSDL
-668 SGDASGSENDNTSLS
+668 SGDASGLENDSTALI
-683 GNTSSDANSELS
+683 GNTLSDVNTELS

-708 TENKENG
+708 TESKENG
-715 SDASGSQDNGVSETA
+715 SDVSETA
-730 SDGNGTQTAGGNNGK
+730 EAASDENSTQTAGGNNSK

-774 GVVYYFRRNWRRW
+774 GVTYYFRRNWRRW
-787 GEEMEDDEE
+787 GEEMEDDEEE

>member
-1 MRFLGKH
+1 MGFLGKH
-8 KVMAWILAVALVL
+8 KVMAWILTVALVL
-21 GLMSDFSV
+21 SLMSDFSI

-36 YAGDFEDGVY
+36 HAGDFNDGVY
-46 TIEGK
+46 TIEGR

-78 SISLRLEFKL
+78 SISLRLEFKS

-138 KTGLDS
+138 DTGLDS

-194 TLKKTDEKADDIT
+194 TLKKTDEKADDIV

-213 DTKKPSTDSENTA
+213 A

-231 TTGNGSTA
+231 T
-239 TKKPSTG
+239 
-246 SGSTATKKPSSTG
+246 TG

-279 YTITGQMLKT
+279 YTITGNMLKT

-315 LTLDFSGLTVGSAKG
+315 LILDFSGLTVGSAKG
-330 YLGRLKYFKSG
+330 YLGRLKYFKAG

-351 GKTAAAKIVSYQ
+351 GKTAAAKIVSFQ
-363 KKNGKKLT
+363 KKNGKNLT

-391 NNGYVPMQVFVPIMD
+391 KNGYVPMQVFVPIMD

-420 LDLSSIVSGKKSTSV
+420 LDLNSIVAGKKSTSV

-445 KKTTASAN
+445 KKTNASK
-453 SGTSQNTGVSK
+453 G
-464 SGSSAGNSNTLT
+464 GSSAGNSVSDKNTLT
-476 TGGNESDSVNGS
+476 ADGSLSNSVAGS
-488 DSESGTSG
+488 DATDNKSGTSG

-509 PCYKHPVTNK
+509 PCYRHPVTNK

-558 RVGLMDYTSDHKFYV
+558 RVGLIDYTSDHKFYV

-600 DYCIPLSDKNSI
+600 DYCISLSDKNSI
-612 VKVSMYVQPMGRNV
+612 VKVSMYVRPMGRNV

-638 KASGMAVTHVSANAS
+638 NVSGMAVTHVSANAS
-653 SGTGADNTGTSGSDL
+653 SDTRTDNTKTSDSDL
-668 SGDASGSENDNTSLS
+668 SGDASGLENDSTALI
-683 GNTSSDANSELS
+683 GNTLSDVNTELS

-708 TENKENG
+708 TESKENG
-715 SDASGSQDNGVSETA
+715 SDVSETA
-730 SDGNGTQTAGGNNGK
+730 EAASDGNSTQTAGGNNSK

-774 GVVYYFRRNWRRW
+774 GVTYYFRRNWRRW
-787 GEEMEDDEE
+787 GEEMEDDEEE

>member
-8 KVMAWILAVALVL
+8 KVMAWILAVAIVL
-21 GLMSDFSV
+21 SLMSDFSI
-29 FESTKRV
+29 FEGTKRV
-36 YAGDFEDGVY
+36 YAGDFNDGVY

-78 SISLRLEFKL
+78 SISLRLEFKS

-113 PKSATA
+113 TKSATA

-126 YYEGVYDEYNDP
+126 YYEGVYDEYNHPD
-138 KTGLDS
+138 TGLDS

-194 TLKKTDEKADDIT
+194 TLKKTDEKADDIV

-213 DTKKPSTDSENTA
+213 ATQKPSTDSENTA
-226 TKKPS
+226 TKKP
-231 TTGNGSTA
+231 A
-239 TKKPSTG
+239 
-246 SGSTATKKPSSTG
+246 STG
-259 SKNSSKKNKK
+259 SKNSSKKNKN

-279 YTITGQMLKT
+279 YTITGNMLKT

-299 AINHNVLL
+299 AINHNILL

-315 LTLDFSGLTVGSAKG
+315 LILDFSGLTVGSAKG
-330 YLGRLKYFKSG
+330 YLGRLKYFKAG

-351 GKTAAAKIVSYQ
+351 GKTAAAKIVSFQ

-391 NNGYVPMQVFVPIMD
+391 KNGYVPMQVFVPIMD

-420 LDLSSIVSGKKSTSV
+420 LDLNSIVAGKKSISV

-445 KKTTASAN
+445 KKTTASAD
-453 SGTSQNTGVSK
+453 SGTSKKTNTSK
-464 SGSSAGNSNTLT
+464 GGSSAGNSVSDKNTLT
-476 TGGNESDSVNGS
+476 ADGSLSNSVAGS
-488 DSESGTSG
+488 DATDNKSGTSG

-509 PCYKHPVTNK
+509 PCYRHPVTNK

-573 QKRGAASWQQVSPTV
+573 QKRGAASWQKVSPTV

-600 DYCIPLSDKNSI
+600 DYCISLSDKNSI
-612 VKVSMYVQPMGRNV
+612 VKVSMYVRPMGRNV
-626 VFYAYAKNFKSG
+626 VFYAYAKNVKLG
-638 KASGMAVTHVSANAS
+638 KVSGMAVTHVYANAS
-653 SGTGADNTGTSGSDL
+653 SDTRTDNTKTSDSDL
-668 SGDASGSENDNTSLS
+668 SGDASGLENDSTALS
-683 GNTSSDANSELS
+683 GNTLSDVNSELS

-708 TENKENG
+708 TESKENG
-715 SDASGSQDNGVSETA
+715 SDASGSQGNGVSETA
-730 SDGNGTQTAGGNNGK
+730 SDGNGTQTAGRNNGK
-745 SEDMTMAKWVIVL
+745 SENMTMTKWVIVL
-758 TISITLS
+758 MISITLS
-765 GLVLIAAGA
+765 GLVLMAAGA
-774 GVVYYFRRNWRRW
+774 GVAYYFRRNWRRW